1 MRKDMVDQKDGQARL
16 TVKLH
21 MDDFKR
27 VTVREQEYFYYNVS
41 NTPFSLAIA
50 WPSKYGKYRVSGG
63 LDWKSYV
70 NGKNVTKVFPK
81 ISEEFYKIYSSFRN
95 IPRQQMETPPWL
107 ELLRWN

>member
-1 MRKDMVDQKDGQARL
+1 MRKDMADQKGGQAQL

-21 MDDFKR
+21 MDDLKR
-27 VTVREQEYFYYNVS
+27 VTVRKQEYFYYNVS

-70 NGKNVTKVFPK
+70 NGKNVTKVFQK
-81 ISEEFYKIYSSFRN
+81 ISEEFYKIYFSFYH
-95 IPRQQMETPPWL
+95 IS
-107 ELLRWN
+107 